1 VIARLHKA
9 WQLAKGHRLK
19 PWNSP
24 YLRWRIETWSG
35 VDADSITPAG
45 FLKFVWRS
53 RSDLFRYL
61 GWAARRG

>member
-1 VIARLHKA
+1 MGRLHKA

-35 VDADSITPAG
+35 VEADSITPGA

-53 RSDLFRYL
+53 RSDLYRYL